1 MSRPRKHIMKMTQKL
16 VLAAGLAAVL
26 TLSACGG
33 NDDPGPVVAP
43 VPTPPVVVPPV
54 VVPPVV
60 VPPVVITVP
69 DSAGV
74 SVASF
79 ITYLLSL
86 ASNDET
92 SEPAVIKDLFA
103 VPADE
108 TSEPQVLI

>member
-1 MSRPRKHIMKMTQKL
+1 MKMTQKL